1 VALVRSSVPPR
12 LGQVVPRS
20 GDEIEIRDGSRSGV
34 VADVHVWL
42 RAVVIAEPD
51 AIVTPNA
58 WKASARSTT
67 GG

>member
-1 VALVRSSVPPR
+1 
-12 LGQVVPRS
+12 
-20 GDEIEIRDGSRSGV
+20 

-67 GG
+67 GWLATYARTGMQGRRSPFTTPAEVPLLVAPK